1 MIDNTYK
8 EQQQHTIK
16 GLVITLIIIVLISMM
31 FRGIH
36 YTKVYDVAGTVTSC
50 ITMGPRYCI
59 GIQDETGAGWR
70 IVSNTPI
77 EPCTKVII
85 HVYDKNTD
93 DMRDDLIQSIT
104 IVGPSSEPVA
114 ENGPQQS

>member
-8 EQQQHTIK
+8 EQQRHTIK

-36 YTKVYDVAGTVTSC
+36 YTKMYDVAGTVTSC
-50 ITMGPRYCI
+50 ATMGPRYCI
-59 GIQDETGAGWR
+59 SIQDETGAGWR
-70 IVSNTPI
+70 IVSSAPI
-77 EPCTKVII
+77 DVSTKVII

-104 IVGPSSEPVA
+104 IVGPNNKPVA
-114 ENGPQQS
+114 EDGPEQP